1 MTLLASSRTYPYLPA
16 NPSTL
21 LQARYT
27 RNPCGAL
34 RAVYQI
40 NRQALRPEAAAFD
53 GLM

>member
-1 MTLLASSRTYPYLPA
+1 MTLLAISRTYPYLPT

-21 LQARYT
+21 LQARCT

-34 RAVYQI
+34 QVVYRI